1 MKKTNTEL
9 IRKSFDNIIKLN
21 NNENSKNKSL

>member
-1 MKKTNTEL
+1 MKKTNTKL